1 MPEAKLR
8 RLNRAAGFP
17 DPGPVERVLSE
28 RFIEVAE
35 SLAAAE
41 ALFGEEVVFQLLRVM
56 GSAMARVADAMVS
69 AFLVNIEPATRGEDP
84 VALLARA
91 NSEAAALLP
100 GVTPALDVLLRQ
112 HLIAARR
119 TILGYEDFSGFET
132 QQLCVGFVD
141 LVGSTA
147 LPSAWRRATLAPY

>member
-1 MPEAKLR
+1 M
-8 RLNRAAGFP
+8 
-17 DPGPVERVLSE
+17 LSE

-84 VALLARA
+84 VVSRSLA
-91 NSEAAALLP
+91 P
-100 GVTPALDVLLRQ
+100 T
-112 HLIAARR
+112 ARR
-119 TILGYEDFSGFET
+119 
-132 QQLCVGFVD
+132 
-141 LVGSTA
+141 
-147 LPSAWRRATLAPY
+147 RRCFPA